1 MARLPGPPDVR
12 RPSLGLDVGGT
23 TVQWVLWSAFDGTHE
38 RGECATPSGG
48 AEEVVQRLTRIIT
61 AHRDVRHV
69 AVGVPGHL
77 SDDDRHTILL
87 PNVAGSWS
95 GYPLAARLEQGTGR
109 QVRLVNDARAFA
121 IGELA
126 LGAAHGSTS
135 ALFVTL
141 GTGVGGAVA
150 LGGRVLRT
158 PGDRLG
164 EIGHQVVVPDGG
176 RVCGCGARGCLETV
190 AGGRALV
197 QIALGAGARLP
208 AREDPGTAGPTVRD
222 VVAAAAAGDLPSE
235 AALTA
240 AGRALGLAVGN
251 VLSLLGLRTVVLGGG
266 MAPAL
271 DRMRPAFDEELCRR
285 RSLIAEPDVRLAELG
300 PHAGATGAAVLAA
313 QCEDRTGH
321 RAP

>member
-1 MARLPGPPDVR
+1 
-12 RPSLGLDVGGT
+12 
-23 TVQWVLWSAFDGTHE
+23 
-38 RGECATPSGG
+38 
-48 AEEVVQRLTRIIT
+48 VVELLTRLIT
-61 AHRDVRHV
+61 SRRDARHV

-77 SDDDRHTILL
+77 SDDGRCTGLV

-95 GYPLAARLEQGTGR
+95 GHPLAARLEQGTGR
-109 QVRLVNDARAFA
+109 PVRLVNDARAFA

-126 LGAAHGSTS
+126 LGAGRGLTS

-176 RVCGCGARGCLETV
+176 RTCGCGARGCLETV
-190 AGGRALV
+190 AGGRAV
-197 QIALGAGARLP
+197 VEIALQAGARLP
-208 AREDPGTAGPTVRD
+208 AGGGIGPAGPTVRD
-222 VVAAAAAGDLPSE
+222 VVTAAAAGDAPAQE
-235 AALTA
+235 ALTG

-271 DRMRPAFDEELCRR
+271 DRMRPAFDEELSRR
-285 RSLIAEPDVRLAELG
+285 RSLVAEPDVRLAALG

-313 QCEDRTGH
+313 QPDDPTGH
-321 RAP
+321 AP